1 MSIHNGRYSK
11 RNLHSVEKEAENSL
25 SSFLKDA
32 SLIVLILTG
41 LTYLLG
47 FSFKQGYLDYYET
60 NDLMLNNIEISYIAT
75 PFISSLSFI
84 TEVILMYLF
93 LHLLFSSAKEE
104 GFIYHYWVK
113 TILFVFLTIELLK
126 FALNKEISET
136 GFNLVSK
143 TVIIIGSIVI
153 IDWVL
158 NYKSNSYKKLV
169 KPVKKRLFSFILFF
183 RIDKRLRYILFI
195 PFIMLSSLILYGHG
209 KTEAAQEEDY
219 LIIENKSVDL
229 AVIIQGG
236 DNLLVA
242 PVDLNRKIITPNF
255 RVIEAKSTLDKQMVF
270 KSVHIKNGLKLKKP
284 KSY

>member
-1 MSIHNGRYSK
+1 MSIHHRRSSK
-11 RNLHSVEKEAENSL
+11 RNRPSVEKEAENSL

-32 SLIVLILTG
+32 SLIILILTG

-47 FSFKQGYLDYYET
+47 FSFKQGYLDYYEI

-84 TEVILMYLF
+84 TEVILMYLL
-93 LHLLFSSAKEE
+93 LHFLFSSAKEE

-113 TILFVFLTIELLK
+113 TILFLFLATGLLK
-126 FALNKEISET
+126 FALNKELSET
-136 GFNLVSK
+136 GYDFVFNTV
-143 TVIIIGSIVI
+143 VIIGAIVL

-158 NYKSNSYKKLV
+158 NYKSNSYKKFV
-169 KPVKKRLFSFILFF
+169 KPVKKRLFSLILFF
-183 RIDKRLRYILFI
+183 RVDKRLKYIFFI

-209 KTEAAQEEDY
+209 KTVAAQEEKY

-229 AVIIQGG
+229 AIIIQGG

-242 PVDLNRKIITPNF
+242 PVDLNKKIITPDF

-270 KSVHIKNGLKLKKP
+270 KSVHIKNGLKVKKP
-284 KSY
+284 ESY